1 MEFSITVCMLVA
13 FLDKI
18 QAVLFKFIYKYE
30 FDLSLTLLFTGNLGS
45 FRSQISNF
53 PFVTS
58 SESNAMFSFLL

>member
-18 QAVLFKFIYKYE
+18 QAVFKFIYKYE